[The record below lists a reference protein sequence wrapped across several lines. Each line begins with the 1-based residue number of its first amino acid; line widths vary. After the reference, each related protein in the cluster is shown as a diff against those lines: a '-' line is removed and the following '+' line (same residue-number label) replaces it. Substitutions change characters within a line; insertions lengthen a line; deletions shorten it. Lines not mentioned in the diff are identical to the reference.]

1 LGQHRP
7 NMPDLGESVAG
18 HRCAGSRVA
27 AVMHW
32 VKVAAVCLI
41 ALVAVLGVS
50 TLVCL
55 GASALGLGLK
65 SIALSGA
72 LTAVAV
78 IVLLTGYTG
87 KPPGE

>member
-1 LGQHRP
+1 
-7 NMPDLGESVAG
+7 MPS
-18 HRCAGSRVA
+18 SRAV

-32 VKVAAVCLI
+32 VKVTAVCLVV
-41 ALVAVLGVS
+41 LVAVVGLS
-50 TLVCL
+50 ALVCL

-78 IVLLTGYTG
+78 IVLLTGYVG
-87 KPPGE
+87 KPPGQ